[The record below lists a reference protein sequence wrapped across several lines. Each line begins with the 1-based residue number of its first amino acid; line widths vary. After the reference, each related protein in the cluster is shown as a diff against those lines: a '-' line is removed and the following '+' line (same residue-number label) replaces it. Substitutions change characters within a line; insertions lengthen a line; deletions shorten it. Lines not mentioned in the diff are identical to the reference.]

1 MNNID
6 HMSILALSIDWFFR
20 IVQIVTFIVLIL
32 KISYYDNK
40 EYIDNVRIEKINP
53 DNLEKLNSR
62 FNYINEYEHVI
73 NEFQTDLFLIYP
85 KNIDIKKIEV
95 FSLKFDGQLI
105 EDKLLYTKNNLRNNY
120 SLLIKTMVPETIPN
134 LKIKWETSK
143 GEIGEYTFNYNGY
156 NGNVDI
162 SSYKYKL
169 TFKKKNTL
177 NFKIIVIS
185 KLNKLKN

>member
-1 MNNID
+1 
-6 HMSILALSIDWFFR
+6 
-20 IVQIVTFIVLIL
+20 
-32 KISYYDNK
+32 
-40 EYIDNVRIEKINP
+40 
-53 DNLEKLNSR
+53 
-62 FNYINEYEHVI
+62 
-73 NEFQTDLFLIYP
+73 
-85 KNIDIKKIEV
+85 
-95 FSLKFDGQLI
+95 
-105 EDKLLYTKNNLRNNY
+105 
-120 SLLIKTMVPETIPN
+120 MVPETIPN